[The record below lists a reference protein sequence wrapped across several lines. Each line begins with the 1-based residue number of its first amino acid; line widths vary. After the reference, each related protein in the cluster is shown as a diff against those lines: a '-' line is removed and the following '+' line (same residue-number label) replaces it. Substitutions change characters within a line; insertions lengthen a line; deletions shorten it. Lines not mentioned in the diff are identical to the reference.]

1 MAEFVYALCAGT
13 SILCVIMLFRGYL
26 ASRTQL
32 LFWACLC
39 FAGLAVNNLLLF
51 VDLIIL
57 PDVRSVDL
65 APRRRR
71 GRHECAAVRPNL
83 GVEIRH
89 EIISFRS
96 AYYGDRSRCPIF
108 RSVLAY
114 KR

>member
-57 PDVRSVDL
+57 PDVHLSIWR
-65 APRRRR
+65 
-71 GRHECAAVRPNL
+71 L
-83 GVEIRH
+83 GVAVVAM
-89 EIISFRS
+89 S
-96 AYYGDRSRCPIF
+96 ALLFGLIWES
-108 RSVLAY
+108 
-114 KR
+114 K